1 MHVMGDLNTIILG
14 FFILIYSVILHEI
27 AHGYIAERLGDP
39 TARNAGRLT
48 LNPIPHIDP
57 IMTIAIPAFLFIS
70 AQIFGGGILFG
81 AAKPVPINPLYFDD
95 PKKDTALV
103 SLAGVI
109 TNFALAGIAAILYN
123 IGGSGMPIV
132 ATALQFMVL
141 INLLLGVFNLIPIP
155 PLDGSKVLASLLP
168 KNAAQTLLSLEPFG
182 FILILGL
189 FFFSGFGGLIGR
201 LVATLMGVLNVPYF

>member
-1 MHVMGDLNTIILG
+1 MEHLNTIILG
-14 FFILIYSVILHEI
+14 FFVLIYSVILHEI
-27 AHGYIAERLGDP
+27 AHGYVAERLGDP

-57 IMTIAIPAFLFIS
+57 IMTIAVPLFLFIS

-81 AAKPVPINPLYFDD
+81 AAKPVPVNPLYFDD

-103 SLAGVI
+103 SLAGVL
-109 TNFALAGIAAILYN
+109 TNFALAGIGAVLYN
-123 IGGSGMPIV
+123 LGGSQVPLI
-132 ATALQFMVL
+132 ATTLQFMVS

-155 PLDGSKVLASLLP
+155 PLDGSKVLASILP
-168 KNAAQTLLSLEPFG
+168 RNAAQTLLSLEPFG

-189 FFFSGFGGLIGR
+189 FFFSGFGAIISR